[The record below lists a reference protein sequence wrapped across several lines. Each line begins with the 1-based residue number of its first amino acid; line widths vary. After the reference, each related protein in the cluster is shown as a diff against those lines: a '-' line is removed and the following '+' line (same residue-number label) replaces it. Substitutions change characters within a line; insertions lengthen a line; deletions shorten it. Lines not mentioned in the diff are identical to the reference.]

1 MSEDQNGIEGE
12 RKRHDLAEEKYQG
25 ASDKYQE
32 NGRKLLYQIA
42 AKDRINEQAM
52 QNFAD
57 TDHALKLC
65 NKACNQELDL
75 REPQFSDF
83 FEPSTQQK

>member
-1 MSEDQNGIEGE
+1 
-12 RKRHDLAEEKYQG
+12 
-25 ASDKYQE
+25 
-32 NGRKLLYQIA
+32 
-42 AKDRINEQAM
+42 M